1 MQHKSSELMNQI
13 KEFAEQYYLE
23 NRRSPS
29 LRVIAEAMNIGRQTV
44 SNYLKEMN
52 ENGMLRYNGRTI
64 ETEEISRSS
73 DYCNVRLV
81 GYVSC
86 GPLEEAQEYTEMN
99 LPFPKTVLGEGEFFA
114 VKASGDSMIKI
125 GISHGDIVV
134 IKKDVSAKKGDV
146 VLALDDNGQTTLKR
160 YLGVKNGC
168 AVLHPENDSME
179 DILVRGKLS
188 CQGKAVYVLKDLSGI

>member
-1 MQHKSSELMNQI
+1 MVKHIPKHARVVEKKMDIFLCTNLMMQM
-13 KEFAEQYYLE
+13 FM
-23 NRRSPS
+23 
-29 LRVIAEAMNIGRQTV
+29 EAHGYGAVHVKNILT
-44 SNYLKEMN
+44 KEMN

-64 ETEEISRSS
+64 ETEEISKSS

-134 IKKDVSAKKGDV
+134 IKKDVSAKKGDI